1 MTNKTEQEMEIYT
14 YFDRVAG
21 ANQLMVLG
29 NEAMAVRL
37 FTDLVSQKGTPEK
50 PNYIREH
57 AEDFVLARL
66 GYINNQTGE
75 IRGEYEEIKEA
86 YDIVKNQMGEENE
99 RGKESKN

>member
-1 MTNKTEQEMEIYT
+1 MTNQTEKEMGIYT

-21 ANQLMVLG
+21 ANQLMVIP
-29 NEAMAVRL
+29 NEPMAVRL
-37 FTDLVSQKGTPEK
+37 FTDMINQKGTAEK

-86 YDIVKNQMGEENE
+86 YDIVKNNMETKDERRKEN
-99 RGKESKN
+99 

>member
-1 MTNKTEQEMEIYT
+1 MINKTEQEMEIYT

-21 ANQLMVLG
+21 ANQLMVLP

-37 FTDLVSQKGTPEK
+37 FQDMVNQKGTAEK

-86 YDIVKNQMGEENE
+86 YDIVKNSIEANNE
-99 RGKESKN
+99 RREETKN